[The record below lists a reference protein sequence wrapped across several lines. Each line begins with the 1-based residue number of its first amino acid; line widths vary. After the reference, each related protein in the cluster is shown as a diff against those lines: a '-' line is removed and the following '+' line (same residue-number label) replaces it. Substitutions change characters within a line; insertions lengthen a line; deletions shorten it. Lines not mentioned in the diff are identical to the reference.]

1 MMAEEVKVKK
11 VKKTAKKVE
20 KKPVYRDIGIDV
32 KPPARVCDD
41 PNCPF
46 HGELPVR
53 GQMFKGKVRT
63 AKMEGSVVVELE
75 RLHYV
80 KKYERYEKRFK
91 RISAHLPACM
101 DVNPGDE
108 VKIMECRPLS
118 KTVSFVVVEV
128 SS

>member
-1 MMAEEVKVKK
+1 MAEEVKKIKK
-11 VKKTAKKVE
+11 AGKPE
-20 KKPVYRDIGIDV
+20 KKPQHRDIGIDV
-32 KPPARVCDD
+32 RPPAKVCDD

-46 HGELPVR
+46 HGTLSVR
-53 GQMFKGKVRT
+53 GQMFQGKVKT
-63 AKMEGSVVVELE
+63 AKMNGSVVVELE

-91 RISAHLPACM
+91 RISAHLPECM
-101 DVNPGDE
+101 EAKPGDE

-128 SS
+128 NS

>member
-1 MMAEEVKVKK
+1 MAEKTKVKK
-11 VKKTAKKVE
+11 VKNTAKKPE
-20 KKPVYRDIGIDV
+20 HRDIGIDV
-32 KPPARVCDD
+32 RPPSRVCED

-46 HGELPVR
+46 HGTLSVR
-53 GQMFKGKVRT
+53 GQMFKGKIKS
-63 AKMEGSVVVELE
+63 AKMNGSVVVELE

-101 DVNPGDE
+101 DVKQGDE

-118 KTVSFVVVEV
+118 KTISFVVVEV
-128 SS
+128 NS

>member
-1 MMAEEVKVKK
+1 MAEKVKS
-11 VKKTAKKVE
+11 VKKTNKVAKKPE
-20 KKPVYRDIGIDV
+20 YRDIGIDV
-32 KPPARVCDD
+32 RPPEKACND

-46 HGELPVR
+46 HGTLPVR
-53 GQMFKGKVRT
+53 GQMFQGKVKT
-63 AKMEGSVVVELE
+63 AKMNGSIVVELE

-91 RISAHLPACM
+91 RISAHLPECM
-101 DVNPGDE
+101 EVKAGDE

-118 KTVSFVVVEV
+118 KTISFVVVEV

>member
-1 MMAEEVKVKK
+1 MAEEVKN
-11 VKKTAKKVE
+11 VKKTKKVV
-20 KKPVYRDIGIDV
+20 KKPEHRDIGIDV
-32 KPPARVCDD
+32 RPPEKVCDD

-46 HGELPVR
+46 HGSLPVR
-53 GQMFKGKVRT
+53 GQIFQGKVKT
-63 AKMEGSVVVELE
+63 ARMNGSVVVELE

-91 RISAHLPACM
+91 RISAHLPGCM
-101 DVNPGDE
+101 EVKAGDE

-128 SS
+128 RS